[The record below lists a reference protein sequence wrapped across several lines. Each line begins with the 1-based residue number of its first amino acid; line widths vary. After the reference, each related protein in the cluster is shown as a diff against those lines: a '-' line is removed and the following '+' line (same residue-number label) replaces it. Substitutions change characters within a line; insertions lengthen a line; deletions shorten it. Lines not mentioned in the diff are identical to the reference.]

1 MANTKKKTKTPQKK
15 ETTIPYSQVLKE
27 YVSKRRAITKL
38 EYQLKRF
45 QDTLKFGLGSV
56 LLTLLILPF
65 NKILSVVPLVIFAT
79 LAIYHYKKN
88 EELDKEY
95 EQLRYDLDIR
105 GGFNKNGE

>member
-1 MANTKKKTKTPQKK
+1 MATTKIKNKAKKVL

-45 QDTLKFGLGSV
+45 QDTLKFSLGAV
-56 LLTLLILPF
+56 LIALMILPF
-65 NKILSVVPLVIFAT
+65 NRIMAVVPLVIFAS

-88 EELDKEY
+88 EELNKDY